1 MKVSEGGERAA
12 CLGLKI
18 EEGPQ
23 NSGIKI
29 SPILMNIFENQSQCY
44 NPR

>member
-1 MKVSEGGERAA
+1 MKVSEGAERAT

-18 EEGPQ
+18 EEGPR

-29 SPILMNIFENQSQCY
+29 SPILMNIFEHQSQCN
-44 NPR
+44 NPQ